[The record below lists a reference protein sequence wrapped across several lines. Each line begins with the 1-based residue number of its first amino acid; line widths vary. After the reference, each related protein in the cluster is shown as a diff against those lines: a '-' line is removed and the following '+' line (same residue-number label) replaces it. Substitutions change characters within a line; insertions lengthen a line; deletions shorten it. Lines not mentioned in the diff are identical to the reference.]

1 MARKLAAVVDGG
13 YIYTSTNSGATWT
26 EQTAAGS
33 RSWSSIASSSDGT
46 NLAAVFNGSS
56 IWTYVGLWEWEG
68 EGLNPSISY
77 LSPPATT
84 LAQTPNLAER
94 PNK

>member
-1 MARKLAAVVDGG
+1 M
-13 YIYTSTNSGATWT
+13 I
-26 EQTAAGS
+26 S
-33 RSWSSIASSSDGT
+33 RYAQ

-84 LAQTPNLAER
+84 LAQTP
-94 PNK
+94 K